1 VLGGSIGVRP
11 ELFGAVRD
19 ILPSCMA
26 EPIRVEASILG
37 SRAGIV
43 GALAVA
49 INNIHNS
56 LFGPAILPKALA
68 LPALLGLRG
77 LELAA

>member
-11 ELFGAVRD
+11 ELLGAVRD

-26 EPIRVEASILG
+26 EPVRVEASMLG
-37 SRAGIV
+37 SCAGIV
-43 GALAVA
+43 GTLAVA

-56 LFGPAILPKALA
+56 LFGPAIFPKALA
-68 LPALLGLRG
+68 LPALPGLRG